1 MEKQNW
7 IDRLPVASRQA
18 LHGEFQT
25 RTFAQGAMIY
35 NRTEQAS
42 GLYIIRNGSA
52 LFQIHGLNGK
62 RLLLKIIRANEVF
75 GETIAYDGK
84 PSPIAVEA
92 RTPLR
97 TSFIPSDR
105 LSRLRYQ
112 FPEIDRALGDVAV
125 EHLRAALTAIEELNL
140 LDLHE
145 RTLACLAR
153 LCADFRET
161 GSATIR
167 LDLTQAELASM
178 LGASRQATNGI
189 LAEFEKAAWLRR
201 GFRSV
206 ECLPGMPR

>member
-1 MEKQNW
+1 
-7 IDRLPVASRQA
+7 
-18 LHGEFQT
+18 
-25 RTFAQGAMIY
+25 MIY

-42 GLYIIRNGSA
+42 GLYIIRDGSA

-84 PSPIAVEA
+84 PAPIAVEA
-92 RTPLR
+92 RSPLR
-97 TSFIPSDR
+97 TSFIPSDQ

-112 FPEIDRALGDVAV
+112 YPEIERALADVAV

-140 LDLHE
+140 LDLRE

-153 LCADFRET
+153 LCADCRGT
-161 GSATIR
+161 GSATMR
-167 LDLTQAELASM
+167 LDITQAELASM

-189 LAEFEKAAWLRR
+189 LAEFEKAGWLKRS
-201 GFRSV
+201 FRSI
-206 ECLPGMPR
+206 ECLPGMPG